1 VSQVKLSSKLDR
13 PVDNNYDHTLGPVN
27 AEITLVE
34 YGSYACPYCRAA
46 NERIAQVRDQLGDRL
61 RYVFRH
67 YPLTGSDIALRAAE
81 LVEHAKDTSSFW
93 DAHIAL
99 MTRSETLTEDDL
111 IAVGR
116 DLAVPLLN
124 ANEAREVDER
134 AKARVQA
141 DVKSAQVSHAL
152 VTPTFFING
161 RRYDDPWDESSF
173 ADAMLGAP
181 GHRLRGVALDFADW
195 APSAGVLLLLATI
208 LAVALTNSSL
218 GTHFVALWELYLG
231 VSLGGAEFRMSLLH
245 WINDGLL
252 TIFFLVVG
260 LEIKREFTVGRLA
273 SVRSGA
279 LPVAAAVGGM
289 MAPAILY
296 LLVIPAGAW
305 SHGWGVPMATDT
317 AFAVALIV
325 MMGNRVPAE
334 LRIFL
339 TAAAIVDDIGAI
351 IVVAIFYSGTMNF
364 GYLAGAMAIVVG
376 LALLNRFHIYSVT
389 PYVLLGVLLWA
400 CVLASG
406 LHATMAGVILAL
418 FIPTRPPPNL
428 TTMMV
433 QADAILT
440 TEARRSGEV
449 LRHGPSL
456 AAMRALEA
464 IHDRLESPADRL
476 LRKAGAPSSYV
487 VLPLFA
493 LANAGVA
500 VTANV
505 LTGHEPLMLAI
516 IAGLVIGKPLG
527 LVSASA
533 IAVWLGI
540 ATKPDEYSW
549 RQLIGAGA
557 LAGIG
562 FTMSLF
568 IASQAFPTETD
579 FAAAKI
585 AVFAASIASAILG
598 VAILWNAGGQRV
610 GNRGQ

>member
-13 PVDNNYDHTLGPVN
+13 PVDNDYDHALGPEN

-34 YGSYACPYCRAA
+34 YGSYACPYCRTA

-67 YPLTGSDIALRAAE
+67 YPLTESDIALRAAE
-81 LVEHAKDTSSFW
+81 LVEHAKDTESFW

-99 MTRSETLTEDDL
+99 MTRSATLTEDDL
-111 IAVGR
+111 NAVAH
-116 DLAVPLLN
+116 DLAIPLLS
-124 ANEAREVDER
+124 ANEAREADER

-208 LAVALTNSSL
+208 LAVAFTNSSL
-218 GTHFVALWELYLG
+218 GAHFVALWELYLG

-273 SVRSGA
+273 SIRSGA

-289 MAPAILY
+289 IVPAILF
-296 LLVIPAGAW
+296 LLVIPAGGW

-364 GYLAGAMAIVVG
+364 GYLASAMAIVAG

-433 QADAILT
+433 QADVILT

-456 AAMRALEA
+456 PAMRALEA

-500 VTANV
+500 VTADV

-516 IAGLVIGKPLG
+516 FFGLVIGKPLG
-527 LVSASA
+527 LVAASA
-533 IAVWLGI
+533 LAVRLGI
-540 ATKPDEYSW
+540 AIKPDEYSW

-598 VAILWNAGGQRV
+598 VAILWNADRQR
-610 GNRGQ
+610 G